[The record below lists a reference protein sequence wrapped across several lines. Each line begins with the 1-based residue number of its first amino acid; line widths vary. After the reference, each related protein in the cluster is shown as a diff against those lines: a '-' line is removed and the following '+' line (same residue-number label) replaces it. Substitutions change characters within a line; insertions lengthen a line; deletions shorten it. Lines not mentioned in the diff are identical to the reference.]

1 MHRPRGRIGHVD
13 RQALRTGLGAHGG
26 SQINPADHVARTGLV
41 VAMVPLI
48 ARLCAKGS
56 GSIFLNLAAFG
67 GSGRA
72 WSQKFEVGKV
82 VPLGYN
88 FW

>member
-1 MHRPRGRIGHVD
+1 MRAP
-13 RQALRTGLGAHGG
+13 GG
-26 SQINPADHVARTGLV
+26 SQIHPADHVAHTGLV
-41 VAMVPLI
+41 VALVMLV
-48 ARLCAKGS
+48 ARPCANGS
-56 GSIFLNLAAFG
+56 GSIFLNLVVFG

-82 VPLGYN
+82 VPPGYN

>member
-41 VAMVPLI
+41 VATVPLI
-48 ARLCAKGS
+48 ARPCAQ
-56 GSIFLNLAAFG
+56 
-67 GSGRA
+67 GSGRMVDRKLIQRIRLHA
-72 WSQKFEVGKV
+72 QALWSQ
-82 VPLGYN
+82 
-88 FW
+88 WSR

>member
-26 SQINPADHVARTGLV
+26 SQINPAVHDAHTSLV

-48 ARLCAKGS
+48 ARPCAQGS
-56 GSIFLNLAAFG
+56 GRMVLNLAAFG
-67 GSGRA
+67 GSGARL
-72 WSQKFEVGKV
+72 E
-82 VPLGYN
+82 PEI
-88 FW
+88 